1 MRTTM
6 STQTTRVIQVYRY
19 GGPEQLKLERK
30 PRPEPQAGEVLLR
43 VHAAGVNQIDWKIR
57 QGLMKDFQPVTFPYT
72 PGIEV
77 AGVVEDVGPG
87 VTAFE
92 TGQAIFGWSERG
104 AYADDITVPVRA
116 LSLKPATCSFAEAP
130 TGPVGP
136 TPTCRGH

>member
-1 MRTTM
+1 MT
-6 STQTTRVIQVYRY
+6 TQTTRVIQVYRY

-30 PRPEPQAGEVLLR
+30 PRPEPQASEVLLR

-92 TGQAIFGWSERG
+92 IGQAVFGQSARG
-104 AYADDITVPVRA
+104 AYAEYVAVSDEA
-116 LSLKPATCSFAEAP
+116 LS
-130 TGPVGP
+130 P
-136 TPTCRGH
+136 TP